1 MNSSRSCPVGLKN
14 RPFLSQV
21 EALDK
26 FPVSYSKQSSSI
38 DKKNGVG
45 LSSYLFE
52 LISGAVS

>member
-14 RPFLSQV
+14 RPLSQV
-21 EALDK
+21 EALYK